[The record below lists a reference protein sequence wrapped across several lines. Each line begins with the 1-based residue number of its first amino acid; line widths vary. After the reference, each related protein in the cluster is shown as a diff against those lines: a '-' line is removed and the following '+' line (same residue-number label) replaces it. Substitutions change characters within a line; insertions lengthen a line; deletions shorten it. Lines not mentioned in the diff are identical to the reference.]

1 MSNRIVL
8 VLHKFTVL
16 RFLARPMKL
25 QQVAKTTSAA
35 VANQQGL
42 YPNSNAC
49 PDILPADNNSSVI
62 SPGGGNSSNNN
73 TAAGASIKPA
83 VNDSGST
90 NSIPITQ
97 EQLKKWRE
105 NFYSEP
111 KNLLAQNVCS
121 RVDPF
126 DVCLSRKALET
137 TNHVFNYKVET
148 EGKPVTNQ
156 RSSGRCW
163 LFAALNCIR
172 LPFMK
177 NYNLDEFEFSQ
188 AFLFYWDKIERCN
201 YFLNNI
207 VKTAQRGEKVD
218 GRLVSFLLLDP
229 TSDGGQWDMLVNLI
243 VKHGLM
249 PKKCFP
255 ESFSCESSI
264 RLNAILKSKV
274 SGKRDREGISSN
286 DSFLFL
292 LQLREYARHLRV
304 LLERQPSEQEIANK
318 IQEQMSEI
326 YKVVGICLGIPAETF
341 TWEYYDKSK
350 NYQSIGPISSL
361 EFYERYVKPHFNV
374 EDKVCLVTD
383 PRPTSSYDQ
392 AYTVDCLGNVVGGRP
407 VLYNNQSVELLLA
420 MVTKSL
426 KAGEAVW
433 FGCEVSKRFA
443 SKQGIEDVDV

>member
-1 MSNRIVL
+1 ML
-8 VLHKFTVL
+8 W
-16 RFLARPMKL
+16 FLPRPMKL
-25 QQVAKTTSAA
+25 QQVAKRTSAA

-42 YPNSNAC
+42 YHNSNAC

-62 SPGGGNSSNNN
+62 SPGAGNSSNNN
-73 TAAGASIKPA
+73 TASGASIKSA
-83 VNDSGST
+83 VNDNGSS

-97 EQLKKWRE
+97 EQLKKWRD

-274 SGKRDREGISSN
+274 SWRVGRERG
-286 DSFLFL
+286 
-292 LQLREYARHLRV
+292 
-304 LLERQPSEQEIANK
+304 
-318 IQEQMSEI
+318 
-326 YKVVGICLGIPAETF
+326 
-341 TWEYYDKSK
+341 
-350 NYQSIGPISSL
+350 
-361 EFYERYVKPHFNV
+361 
-374 EDKVCLVTD
+374 
-383 PRPTSSYDQ
+383 
-392 AYTVDCLGNVVGGRP
+392 
-407 VLYNNQSVELLLA
+407 
-420 MVTKSL
+420 
-426 KAGEAVW
+426 
-433 FGCEVSKRFA
+433 
-443 SKQGIEDVDV
+443 

>member
-1 MSNRIVL
+1 MTQIKINSPKLSQNPNTYRNRIPYPQQQQEPAMYYSKESVQTHTISGERCQSHL
-8 VLHKFTVL
+8 
-16 RFLARPMKL
+16 LA
-25 QQVAKTTSAA
+25 
-35 VANQQGL
+35 
-42 YPNSNAC
+42 
-49 PDILPADNNSSVI
+49 ADNNSGSGGGGSGGGGAGNNNSANSGKNSTHRFAETSVI
-62 SPGGGNSSNNN
+62 
-73 TAAGASIKPA
+73 
-83 VNDSGST
+83 T
-90 NSIPITQ
+90 N
-97 EQLKKWRE
+97 QLLEKWRK

-201 YFLNNI
+201 YFLNNV

-243 VKHGLM
+243 TKHGLM

-255 ESFSCESSI
+255 ESFSCESSL
-264 RLNAILKSKV
+264 RMNAILKSKV
-274 SGKRDREGISSN
+274 SKSIFVMGMVYRKSN
-286 DSFLFL
+286 SLF
-292 LQLREYARHLRV
+292 
-304 LLERQPSEQEIANK
+304 
-318 IQEQMSEI
+318 
-326 YKVVGICLGIPAETF
+326 
-341 TWEYYDKSK
+341 
-350 NYQSIGPISSL
+350 
-361 EFYERYVKPHFNV
+361 
-374 EDKVCLVTD
+374 
-383 PRPTSSYDQ
+383 
-392 AYTVDCLGNVVGGRP
+392 
-407 VLYNNQSVELLLA
+407 
-420 MVTKSL
+420 
-426 KAGEAVW
+426 
-433 FGCEVSKRFA
+433 
-443 SKQGIEDVDV
+443 

>member
-1 MSNRIVL
+1 MGSFPVLKFQFMYQFSFRHCFVTCFELALAKMIFYLHRHNKILVFGFFSGFPLPLPFPYPLPVTDPDPPVWAVKRAVERRAVHQFKIKNPNTNTNTSLSKMSVRTSHSKSGDRHHSNLFAADTTTESTGGNNNSTAIG
-8 VLHKFTVL
+8 KNSTTPWFE
-16 RFLARPMKL
+16 LA
-25 QQVAKTTSAA
+25 S
-35 VANQQGL
+35 
-42 YPNSNAC
+42 
-49 PDILPADNNSSVI
+49 SSVI
-62 SPGGGNSSNNN
+62 
-73 TAAGASIKPA
+73 T
-83 VNDSGST
+83 NDLLA
-90 NSIPITQ
+90 Q
-97 EQLKKWRE
+97 WRK

-148 EGKPVTNQ
+148 EGKPITNQ

-207 VKTAQRGEKVD
+207 VKTAHRGEKVD

-243 VKHGLM
+243 TKHGLM

-264 RLNAILKSKV
+264 RMNAILKSKV
-274 SGKRDREGISSN
+274 
-286 DSFLFL
+286 L
-292 LQLREYARHLRV
+292 LPEITYIYRV
-304 LLERQPSEQEIANK
+304 LYL
-318 IQEQMSEI
+318 
-326 YKVVGICLGIPAETF
+326 YF
-341 TWEYYDKSK
+341 FDYF
-350 NYQSIGPISSL
+350 SSGST
-361 EFYERYVKPHFNV
+361 P
-374 EDKVCLVTD
+374 VTC
-383 PRPTSSYDQ
+383 
-392 AYTVDCLGNVVGGRP
+392 AC
-407 VLYNNQSVELLLA
+407 
-420 MVTKSL
+420 
-426 KAGEAVW
+426 
-433 FGCEVSKRFA
+433 
-443 SKQGIEDVDV
+443 